1 MLLFIIVY
9 YYLVISRNEQTL
21 IYSAGAINHVLTNED
36 DTNVVVQRVKPNNF
50 QNRKQNL
57 ILVEQCWNHRQK
69 RHKGDGGGTRGC
81 GAQQYRSI
89 TFILSY
95 THYMNEFVGKP
106 GSLPLVVIHSFYQEM
121 FNTML
126 LFLLFNF
133 TKI

>member
-57 ILVEQCWNHRQK
+57 ILVEQCWNHR
-69 RHKGDGGGTRGC
+69 
-81 GAQQYRSI
+81 
-89 TFILSY
+89 
-95 THYMNEFVGKP
+95 
-106 GSLPLVVIHSFYQEM
+106 
-121 FNTML
+121 
-126 LFLLFNF
+126 
-133 TKI
+133 